1 MKLTGITLLFLTAGI
16 LFLTCG
22 NQDMP
27 IEFKP
32 EIPEEYYLGADLS
45 YVNEMLDCGG
55 VYRENGNEV
64 DPYVLFAGKGASLVR
79 VRFWNNPD
87 WTQYSDFGDV
97 YLTILRS
104 KAQGMAV
111 LLDYHLSD
119 TWADP
124 AKQII
129 PKAWSEID
137 DMEILGDSVYN
148 FISSTLR
155 VLGNANLLPEFVQVG
170 NETNNEILQPGEY
183 TDYMIDWERNN
194 FLFGKGLAAVKDVAN
209 EFGKEIGTMIH
220 IAQPENAQWWFGE
233 AKKNDFPDFDWIGI
247 SYYPKWSQIKMAGLS
262 QAIKSLMATH
272 NKKLMI
278 VETAYPQSLDN
289 ADPANNILGTDA
301 LLAEYP
307 ATPTGQRNYIIDL
320 TRIVLESGGQGVI
333 YWEPA
338 WISTSCS
345 TLWGQGSHWDNAT
358 FFDAANNNEVLPAF
372 DFFKKENYE

>member
-1 MKLTGITLLFLTAGI
+1 
-16 LFLTCG
+16 
-22 NQDMP
+22 
-27 IEFKP
+27 
-32 EIPEEYYLGADLS
+32 
-45 YVNEMLDCGG
+45 
-55 VYRENGNEV
+55 
-64 DPYVLFAGKGASLVR
+64 
-79 VRFWNNPD
+79 
-87 WTQYSDFGDV
+87 
-97 YLTILRS
+97 
-104 KAQGMAV
+104 
-111 LLDYHLSD
+111 
-119 TWADP
+119 
-124 AKQII
+124 
-129 PKAWSEID
+129 
-137 DMEILGDSVYN
+137 MEILGDSVYN

-183 TDYMIDWERNN
+183 TDYTIDWERNN

-262 QAIKSLMATH
+262 QAIKSLMETH